1 MADSH
6 IPVLIN
12 EFLELINCKEGGIYV
27 DATIG
32 NAGHSLQLLK
42 KYPEAGSLV
51 GIDCDMEAVERSRQN
66 LESFSDK
73 AIVLYGNFGELKNIL
88 GRAGIYKIDGILFDL
103 GFSTSQLKDPRRGLS
118 FMLQGPLDMRMDKNT
133 SLQAK
138 DLINQVSALKLEKI
152 LREYGE
158 ESWAKRISINILKR
172 RQQKPIENTSELSD
186 IVLQSIPAR
195 YYPKKIHPATK
206 TFQALRI
213 AVNDE
218 LNSIEK
224 GLDDAIDMLNPGG
237 RLCVISFHSLE
248 DRIVKNRFRD
258 WSKSCKC
265 PSGIPLC
272 VCNGKKRF
280 KIITRKPV
288 TPSKQEVTNNPQ
300 SRSAKLRAGERI

>member
-1 MADSH
+1 MLDIKFIRENAD
-6 IPVLIN
+6 IV
-12 EFLELINCKEGGIYV
+12 KA
-27 DATIG
+27 D
-32 NAGHSLQLLK
+32 LK
-42 KYPEAGSLV
+42 KRNDPEKLNWV
-51 GIDCDMEAVERSRQN
+51 D
-66 LESFSDK
+66 
-73 AIVLYGNFGELKNIL
+73 
-88 GRAGIYKIDGILFDL
+88 DL
-103 GFSTSQLKDPRRGLS
+103 T
-118 FMLQGPLDMRMDKNT
+118 
-133 SLQAK
+133 AK
-138 DLINQVSALKLEKI
+138 DIVNLWSEENLILILKT
-152 LREYGE
+152 YGE
-158 ESWAKRISINILKR
+158 ESWARKITEAIVER
-172 RQQKPIENTSELSD
+172 RKTKPFETSGDLANL
-186 IVLQSIPAR
+186 IKKTIPR
-195 YYPKKIHPATK
+195 FGKIHPATK